1 VSRLRIGMA
10 VAIGVG
16 LLAVAVIALLKGENP
31 SPQPATAVARSV
43 FAAVEP
49 PRSESGTSTVKA
61 SLSQPQQHSWA
72 PSRRQPA
79 VPEATDDIDA
89 DEASIMAELR
99 ELRSSDPRASL
110 ALARE
115 GNESFPDSQAAPERV
130 WFEARALVDLHRFDE
145 AQAVARNMVLR
156 YPGTHWTL
164 DVQRHL
170 LTHPF
175 GLPPRYH

>member
-1 VSRLRIGMA
+1 MA
-10 VAIGVG
+10 VSIGVG
-16 LLAVAVIALLKGENP
+16 LAVAAVIFLLKGGSP

-43 FAAVEP
+43 FAGVQPA
-49 PRSESGTSTVKA
+49 RSESGTSTVKA
-61 SLSQPQQHSWA
+61 SVSQSRQRSRA
-72 PSRRQPA
+72 PSRHQPA
-79 VPEATDDIDA
+79 VLEATDDIDI
-89 DEASIMAELR
+89 DEASVMAKLR

-110 ALARE
+110 ALARK
-115 GNESFPDSQAAPERV
+115 GNERFPDSQAAPERV

-145 AQAVARNMVLR
+145 AQAVARDMVER

-170 LTHPF
+170 LTHPL